1 MSLLA
6 KTEPADPAPIMMKS
20 YVSRSF
26 WALGLAFFV
35 LDNLANIKDLGSN
48 ETQSR
53 VAGPNLPFYPFPI
66 CH

>member
-1 MSLLA
+1 
-6 KTEPADPAPIMMKS
+6 MKS
-20 YVSRSF
+20 FSHLYPIILTVIAGF

-35 LDNLANIKDLGSN
+35 IDKLANIKHLGSN

-53 VAGPNLPFYPFPI
+53 VVGPNLPFYPFPI